1 MASKGTAGFG
11 LVVAAAL
18 IIFAILAPGS
28 PERPTPSITGITGS
42 GLLTQRA
49 AYGAALGGQTG
60 TASLTGVP
68 TQAEIE
74 KLISDYL
81 AQATE
86 DVKAQLGTLL
96 AQNVAGAKADI
107 QAQISGIAAQFA
119 GQGVSPD
126 QLIAALRGSLASPS
140 GGGATPQQL
149 SNLLAPYVKSA
160 LGAPSGG
167 TAAPAAPRAP
177 AAAPAPAP
185 AAPNPFGGKVNIDPP
200 NFSDSGLKS
209 SMDSMDSKMGD
220 MDMNM
225 DMD

>member
-49 AYGAALGGQTG
+49 AYGAALGAQTG
-60 TASLTGVP
+60 TATLTGVP

-74 KLISDYL
+74 KLISEYL

-119 GQGVSPD
+119 GQGISPD
-126 QLIAALRGSLASPS
+126 QLVAALRGSLASSS
-140 GGGATPQQL
+140 GGGATTQL
-149 SNLLAPYVKSA
+149 SNLLAPYVRSA
-160 LGAPSGG
+160 LAAPSGG
-167 TAAPAAPRAP
+167 KAPAAPRAP

-185 AAPNPFGGKVNIDPP
+185 APPSGFGNLNIDPP

-225 DMD
+225 NMDMD